1 MGHRETPE
9 YADMLTRMV
18 RAYGRRVAD
27 ADPEDLARM
36 VQLRAEVDAAI
47 DTAVAGQR
55 DRHSWAEIA
64 APLGVTRQAAQM
76 KWGKR

>member
-1 MGHRETPE
+1 MTHRETPE

-27 ADPEDLARM
+27 ADPVDLARM
-36 VQLRAEVDAAI
+36 VRLRAEVDAAI
-47 DTAVAGQR
+47 ETAVHGLR
-55 DRHSWAEIA
+55 GRHSWAEIA